1 MLHCKLYI
9 SYQIDGALVPLFIK
23 TPKNICSYGVSQL
36 NKNSAYIMSFNVSEE
51 EAWKTQYKKI
61 WNEIESQLF
70 EKMLTEPIKREDTS
84 MAS

>member
-1 MLHCKLYI
+1 
-9 SYQIDGALVPLFIK
+9 
-23 TPKNICSYGVSQL
+23 
-36 NKNSAYIMSFNVSEE
+36 MSFNVSEE

-84 MAS
+84 MASWKRGKNA